1 MHRDPDSGCRMS
13 PLETLRAQV
22 PDADIAVRAPGR
34 VNLIGEHT
42 DYNDGFV
49 LPLAIDLETVLVGR
63 RTDGVVRLRSE
74 DADGV
79 VEVDLSTGR
88 GPDDGWGRYV
98 TAVVQQLL
106 EAGLPVRGLD
116 GALSSSVPSGAGLSS
131 SAALEVA
138 VALAVLDS
146 AALRQPVRPEEIA
159 KLCQRAENIG
169 VGVASGLMDQLASA
183 CGVEGAALLLD
194 CRSVTY
200 EAVPVPSRVAVVLV
214 DSAVPHSLVDS
225 EYGERR
231 KSCEAAAAALGVP
244 FLRDVDE
251 PTLEAAAE
259 QLDPVVHRR
268 ARHVVTENDRVLR
281 AASALH
287 RGDLVY
293 LGSLFA
299 ASHASM
305 SADFEIT
312 TPEVD
317 QLVEIAVATPGVHAS
332 RMTGG
337 GFGGCT
343 VSLVDG
349 DRAEEIAEQ
358 VRSTYADSSG
368 LPARA
373 WVCTAAAGAQ
383 VLPL

>member
-1 MHRDPDSGCRMS
+1 VT
-13 PLETLRAQV
+13 PLETLRSQI
-22 PDADIAVRAPGR
+22 PGADIAVRAPGR
-34 VNLIGEHT
+34 ANLIGEHT

-49 LPLAIDLETVLVGR
+49 LPLAIDLETVLVGQ

-74 DADGV
+74 DAEGV

-88 GPDDGWGRYV
+88 GPEDGWGRYV
-98 TAVVQQLL
+98 AAVVQQLL
-106 EAGLPVRGLD
+106 EAGLPVRGVD
-116 GALSSSVPSGAGLSS
+116 GALSSTVPSGAGLSS

-138 VALAVLDS
+138 VALAVLDAS
-146 AALRQPVRPEEIA
+146 ALGQPMRPEDVA
-159 KLCQRAENIG
+159 KLCQRAENLG

-183 CGVEGAALLLD
+183 CGVEGSALLLD
-194 CRSVTY
+194 CRSVTF
-200 EAVPVPSRVAVVLV
+200 EAVPLPAGTAVVLV

-225 EYGERR
+225 EYGARR
-231 KSCEAAAAALGVP
+231 TSCEQAAAALGVP
-244 FLRDVDE
+244 ALRDVDE
-251 PTLEAAAE
+251 PTLTAAQA
-259 QLDPVVHRR
+259 QLDPVAYRR
-268 ARHVVTENDRVLR
+268 ARHVVTENDRVLL

-287 RGDLVY
+287 RGDLVH
-293 LGSLFA
+293 LGALFA

-317 QLVEIAVATPGVHAS
+317 RLVEIAVATPGVHAS

-343 VSLVDG
+343 VSLVDAE
-349 DRAEEIAEQ
+349 RAQDIAEQ
-358 VRSTYADSSG
+358 VRSAYAEASG
-368 LPARA
+368 LPARS
-373 WVCTAAAGAQ
+373 WVVTAAAGAQ

>member
-1 MHRDPDSGCRMS
+1 MTSA
-13 PLETLRAQV
+13 LEALRGQV

-34 VNLIGEHT
+34 ANLIGEHT
-42 DYNDGFV
+42 DYNAGFV
-49 LPLAIDLETVLVGR
+49 FPLAIDLETTLVGR

-74 DADGV
+74 DAEGA

-88 GPDDGWGRYV
+88 GPEDGWGRYV

-106 EAGLPVRGLD
+106 EAGLPVRGVD
-116 GALSSSVPSGAGLSS
+116 GALSSTVPSGAGLSS

-138 VALAVLDS
+138 VALAVIDS
-146 AALRQPVRPEEIA
+146 AALREPVRPEDVA

-200 EAVPVPSRVAVVLV
+200 EAVPLPASTAVVLV

-225 EYGERR
+225 EYGARR
-231 KSCEAAAAALGVP
+231 ASCEEAAAALGVE

-251 PTLEAAAE
+251 PTLLAAE
-259 QLDPVVHRR
+259 DRLDPVVFRR
-268 ARHVVTENDRVLR
+268 ARHVVTENDRVLL
-281 AASALH
+281 AATALH
-287 RGDLVY
+287 RGDLRH
-293 LGSLFA
+293 LGALFA
-299 ASHASM
+299 ASHTSM

-317 QLVEIAVATPGVHAS
+317 QLVEIAVKTPGVHAS

-343 VSLVDG
+343 VSLVDAE
-349 DRAEEIAEQ
+349 RAEEIAEQ
-358 VRSTYADSSG
+358 VRSAYAEASG

>member
-1 MHRDPDSGCRMS
+1 MS
-13 PLETLRAQV
+13 QLEALRSQV
-22 PDADIAVRAPGR
+22 DGADLAVRAPGR
-34 VNLIGEHT
+34 ANLIGEHT
-42 DYNDGFV
+42 DYNAGFV
-49 LPLAIDLETVLVGR
+49 FPLAIDLETVLVGR
-63 RTDGVVRLRSE
+63 RSDGVVRLRSE
-74 DADGV
+74 DAEGA

-106 EAGLPVRGLD
+106 EAGLPVRGVD
-116 GALSSSVPSGAGLSS
+116 GALSSTVPSGAGLSS

-146 AALRQPVRPEEIA
+146 SRLREPMRPEDVA
-159 KLCQRAENIG
+159 RLCQRAENIG

-183 CGVEGAALLLD
+183 CGVEGSALLLD
-194 CRSVTY
+194 CRSVTF
-200 EAVPVPSRVAVVLV
+200 EAVPLPSGVAVVLV

-225 EYGERR
+225 EYGARR
-231 KSCEAAAAALGVP
+231 TSCEAAATELGVP

-251 PTLEAAAE
+251 PTLLAAQDE
-259 QLDPVVHRR
+259 LDRVVFRR
-268 ARHVVTENDRVLR
+268 ARHVVTENDRVLL

-287 RGDLVY
+287 RGDLVH
-293 LGSLFA
+293 LGALFA

-305 SADFEIT
+305 SSDFEIT

-343 VSLVDG
+343 VSLVDAS
-349 DRAEEIAEQ
+349 RADEIAEQ
-358 VRSTYADSSG
+358 VRSTYAEASG
-368 LPARA
+368 LPARS

>member
-1 MHRDPDSGCRMS
+1 VSG
-13 PLETLRAQV
+13 LETLRSQV
-22 PDADIAVRAPGR
+22 PGADLAVRAPGR
-34 VNLIGEHT
+34 ANLIGEHT
-42 DYNDGFV
+42 DYNAGFV
-49 LPLAIDLETVLVGR
+49 FPLAIDLETTLLAR

-74 DADGV
+74 DAEGV
-79 VEVDLSTGR
+79 IEVDLSTGR

-116 GALSSSVPSGAGLSS
+116 GALSSTVPSGAGLSS

-146 AALRQPVRPEEIA
+146 AALREPMRPEDIA

-183 CGVEGAALLLD
+183 CGVEGSALLLD
-194 CRSVTY
+194 CRSVTF
-200 EAVPVPSRVAVVLV
+200 EAVPLPAGVAVVLV

-231 KSCEAAAAALGVP
+231 KSCEAAAASLDVE

-251 PTLEAAAE
+251 RALTAAE
-259 QLDPVVHRR
+259 DSLDPLVFRR
-268 ARHVVTENDRVLR
+268 ARHVVTENDRVLL
-281 AASALH
+281 AAAALH
-287 RGDLVY
+287 RGDLVH
-293 LGSLFA
+293 LGALFA

-317 QLVEIAVATPGVHAS
+317 QLVELAVATPGVHAS

-337 GFGGCT
+337 GFGGCV
-343 VSLVDG
+343 VSLVDAE
-349 DRAEEIAEQ
+349 RAPEIAEQ
-358 VRSTYADSSG
+358 VRSTYAEASG

>member
-1 MHRDPDSGCRMS
+1 
-13 PLETLRAQV
+13 
-22 PDADIAVRAPGR
+22 
-34 VNLIGEHT
+34 
-42 DYNDGFV
+42 
-49 LPLAIDLETVLVGR
+49 
-63 RTDGVVRLRSE
+63 
-74 DADGV
+74 
-79 VEVDLSTGR
+79 
-88 GPDDGWGRYV
+88 
-98 TAVVQQLL
+98 
-106 EAGLPVRGLD
+106 
-116 GALSSSVPSGAGLSS
+116 
-131 SAALEVA
+131 
-138 VALAVLDS
+138 
-146 AALRQPVRPEEIA
+146 
-159 KLCQRAENIG
+159 
-169 VGVASGLMDQLASA
+169 
-183 CGVEGAALLLD
+183 
-194 CRSVTY
+194 
-200 EAVPVPSRVAVVLV
+200 
-214 DSAVPHSLVDS
+214 VPHSLVDS

-251 PTLEAAAE
+251 PTLTAAQD
-259 QLDPVVHRR
+259 QLDPNVFRR
-268 ARHVVTENDRVLR
+268 ARHIVTENDRVLL

-287 RGDLVY
+287 RGDLVH
-293 LGSLFA
+293 LGALFA

-343 VSLVDG
+343 VSLVDA
-349 DRAEEIAEQ
+349 DRAQEIAEQ
-358 VRSTYADSSG
+358 VRSTYAEASG